1 MSAAGV
7 WNLVVNSPMGEQS
20 STLTLEGDGAAL
32 SGTMTG
38 AGGQSTVENGRE
50 DGDAV
55 SWTADITSPMALT
68 LEFSGKVEGDAMT
81 GKVKLGMF
89 GESGFQGTRA

>member
-1 MSAAGV
+1 
-7 WNLVVNSPMGEQS
+7 
-20 STLTLEGDGAAL
+20 
-32 SGTMTG
+32 
-38 AGGQSTVENGRE
+38 
-50 DGDAV
+50 
-55 SWTADITSPMALT
+55 MALT